1 MNLTIQK
8 NDRKASIWIIL
19 FSVIV
24 FVSVTVLERVT
35 LPVDLGFN
43 PHFFC
48 AGERGDQFRGSHT
61 ARRRADHGQA

>member
-19 FSVIV
+19 FSMIV
-24 FVSVTVLERVT
+24 FVAVTVLERVT

-43 PHFFC
+43 PHFL
-48 AGERGDQFRGSHT
+48 RW
-61 ARRRADHGQA
+61 